1 MGQPA
6 HKVVYESP
14 AEVPNGRPQA
24 SPQRR
29 LRFSLGRFTLIV
41 LLGYFLIMFAT
52 QQVQIMRLRSEVL
65 ELEQQVAMAVE
76 GNARLE
82 DRLEYLASDDY
93 IEILARRELGL
104 IREGEIVISNIGGTV
119 LSAGRTGWR

>member
-6 HKVVYESP
+6 HKVVYKSP
-14 AEVPNGRPQA
+14 VEIPHGRPQA
-24 SPQRR
+24 SPQRQ
-29 LRFSLGRFTLIV
+29 LRFSLGRFAMIV
-41 LLGYFLIMFAT
+41 LLGYILIMFAT

-65 ELEQQVAMAVE
+65 EMEQQVAMAVE